1 AIAMLACARIGA
13 IHSIVFGGFSA
24 QSVADRIQDCQAKMV
39 ITADGGFRRGAV
51 VQLKKNVDDAL
62 AIKGPDGALLART
75 IERVIVL
82 RRALNEVRIE
92 EGRDVW
98 WHRELEYVTA
108 DCPPAKLDS
117 ESPFFIL

>member
-1 AIAMLACARIGA
+1 ACARIGA
-13 IHSIVFGGFSA
+13 VHSVVFGGFSA
-24 QSVADRIQDCQAKMV
+24 QSVADRIHDSGAKMV

-62 AIKGPDGALLART
+62 LIQSADGALLAKT

-82 RRALNEVRIE
+82 RRANNDIQIQ

-98 WHRELEYVTA
+98 WHRELQQVGAE
-108 DCPPAKLDS
+108 CPA
-117 ESPFFIL
+117 E